1 VLQHQVGAL
10 PVGQGV
16 DPRGLAL
23 AIRDAFML
31 RNAIYNKTDTLK
43 PNQKLVPALPGP
55 PVITPP
61 A

>member
-1 VLQHQVGAL
+1 MM
-10 PVGQGV
+10 
-16 DPRGLAL
+16 AL

-31 RNAIYNKTDTLK
+31 RNTIYNNTDTLK
-43 PNQKLVPALPGP
+43 PNQKLVPALPAP